1 MPLTSKE
8 AKDALI
14 QHLLRVLQDE
24 CPYPEEVLEDALD
37 AQEVETKVISDNT
50 LQIKVLPCNSGA
62 WRYFTL
68 KISEQQ

>member
-1 MPLTSKE
+1 
-8 AKDALI
+8 
-14 QHLLRVLQDE
+14 
-24 CPYPEEVLEDALD
+24 
-37 AQEVETKVISDNT
+37 VISDNT

>member
-8 AKDALI
+8 TKAVLIEHIDAL
-14 QHLLRVLQDE
+14 LRLGDSRHDD
-24 CPYPEEVLEDALD
+24 LEDALD
-37 AQEVETKVISDNT
+37 AQTVEVHTISYNT
-50 LQIKVLPCNSGA
+50 IQIKVLPCGSGA

>member
-8 AKDALI
+8 TKAALI
-14 QHLLRVLQDE
+14 EHLNQLLNKAI
-24 CPYPEEVLEDALD
+24 LEDDLD
-37 AQEVETKVISDNT
+37 AQSVEFQVISYNT
-50 LQIKVLPCNSGA
+50 IQIKVLPCNSGA

>member
-8 AKDALI
+8 VKAALI
-14 QHLLRVLQDE
+14 EYVDAVLRDE
-24 CPYPEEVLEDALD
+24 YPEEVLEETLD
-37 AQEVETKVISDNT
+37 AQEIETKVISDNT
-50 LQIKVLPCNSGA
+50 LQIKVLPTNSGA